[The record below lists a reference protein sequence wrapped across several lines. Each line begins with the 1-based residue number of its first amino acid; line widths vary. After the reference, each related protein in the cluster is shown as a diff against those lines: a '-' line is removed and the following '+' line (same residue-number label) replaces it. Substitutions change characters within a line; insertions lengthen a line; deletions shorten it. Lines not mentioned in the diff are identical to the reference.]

1 MQLQEN
7 TLFANRYQ
15 LIKLLGRG
23 GFSEVWLA
31 KDNWTHL
38 QIAIKVYAP
47 GQGMDQDGLQDFC
60 GELASV
66 YDLNHSNL
74 LKPQHVDTWQN
85 MPYLI
90 MAYCPSGSCVKRVG
104 KMTEAELWKL
114 IHDVAAGLAYLHEKD
129 VIHQDI
135 KPDNILV
142 DTEGNYLITD
152 FGISTRAR
160 STLRKSVIGGNT
172 SGGTTAYMGP
182 ERFSRQPA
190 PTKASDIWSFGAMVF
205 ELLEGVTPFGEIG
218 GGMQKGG
225 AEIPFINAPVS
236 DALKYT
242 IFKMLS
248 KETWDRPTAATL
260 IEWANNPNA
269 IEIDY
274 SLLSEEGNSAQE
286 QPITAPVVETPT
298 PQPEGRVTQRF
309 NSGESITDV
318 NSTISISLQH
328 VDNNNV
334 AKHESKASEEQKQ
347 KELFKKLCMVVFC
360 VAVAL
365 FGGILQ
371 GGSGAI
377 LYFVMTIVTS
387 VVGLILYLTKWKK
400 VSFFILALS
409 IGFILIPS
417 YHKDVFFGF
426 YTAPEEY
433 GEVYPIHDSSP
444 IAESTTTATPPQ
456 ETTKTYSINK
466 NAIQAVDLGL
476 SVKWGSCNLG
486 ANKPHEYGYYYAW
499 GETTPKNNY
508 NWKTYKLCK
517 GTDVSLTKY
526 NHLAAYGKVDKKS
539 ALELSDDAV
548 NVNLGEG
555 WRIPT
560 KKEFEELLN
569 NCVWTWTINNGIRGY
584 KVTSKK
590 HGYTNNSI
598 FIPAAGFYNGSDFL
612 NAENSYG
619 NYFSSSLDNSAPNWA
634 SFLAFH
640 PNGINIQCCNRY
652 FGLSIRPVYKSK
664 ESVVTSDVKT
674 KTSAVTLSTAIDK
687 INYADRNILDASIQ
701 SAKNILNNLDADAY
715 MDRTSQQTEVLNL
728 LNQKHIPII
737 ESELLNLKQ
746 VKSIQITNYGIFEYS
761 YFNCR
766 FTQKSGSIYYKK
778 TTGSQRQ
785 NGFLYRKDANTVYFA
800 GAWSVNDDPT
810 KEYGSDQSVVGVFY
824 KLSSGKYIMIMP
836 GGNTSTNILLFK

>member
-74 LKPQHVDTWQN
+74 LKPQHVDTWEN

-190 PTKASDIWSFGAMVF
+190 PTKASDIWSFGAMAF

-269 IEIDY
+269 IEVDY
-274 SLLSEEGNSAQE
+274 DLLTDNDDTPAQY
-286 QPITAPVVETPT
+286 PATLVVKETS
-298 PQPEGRVTQRF
+298 EGRDTQRF
-309 NSGESITDV
+309 GTSSASNDTNATVAFGAAVSEDL
-318 NSTISISLQH
+318 TISVNPEEINVPAEGGNAIVYVNTNGEWTLPKATTQDWIRTTKYSDNAFTIKFDKNNTGKERAYTLVVPAVGNGNNAFANIAIKQPSL
-328 VDNNNV
+328 
-334 AKHESKASEEQKQ
+334 KSKAWIWWVLGVIIVIILSVSISNAVERNRIEQQRIEQENARKTRV
-347 KELFKKLCMVVFC
+347 KNEY
-360 VAVAL
+360 A
-365 FGGILQ
+365 
-371 GGSGAI
+371 
-377 LYFVMTIVTS
+377 
-387 VVGLILYLTKWKK
+387 GLISTCEANLKSASTKNIQPLLSARTNVQRMKQIESNNHWLVARSTEMDTKVENKCVEIYNKLNESSSKLAAKANNGVLNFNDVHTQIYELLDKQYQLFPTDQLKK
-400 VSFFILALS
+400 VR
-409 IGFILIPS
+409 
-417 YHKDVFFGF
+417 
-426 YTAPEEY
+426 
-433 GEVYPIHDSSP
+433 DS
-444 IAESTTTATPPQ
+444 
-456 ETTKTYSINK
+456 
-466 NAIQAVDLGL
+466 
-476 SVKWGSCNLG
+476 
-486 ANKPHEYGYYYAW
+486 
-499 GETTPKNNY
+499 
-508 NWKTYKLCK
+508 WK
-517 GTDVSLTKY
+517 
-526 NHLAAYGKVDKKS
+526 
-539 ALELSDDAV
+539 
-548 NVNLGEG
+548 
-555 WRIPT
+555 
-560 KKEFEELLN
+560 
-569 NCVWTWTINNGIRGY
+569 
-584 KVTSKK
+584 
-590 HGYTNNSI
+590 
-598 FIPAAGFYNGSDFL
+598 
-612 NAENSYG
+612 
-619 NYFSSSLDNSAPNWA
+619 
-634 SFLAFH
+634 
-640 PNGINIQCCNRY
+640 
-652 FGLSIRPVYKSK
+652 
-664 ESVVTSDVKT
+664 
-674 KTSAVTLSTAIDK
+674 
-687 INYADRNILDASIQ
+687 
-701 SAKNILNNLDADAY
+701 
-715 MDRTSQQTEVLNL
+715 
-728 LNQKHIPII
+728 
-737 ESELLNLKQ
+737 
-746 VKSIQITNYGIFEYS
+746 
-761 YFNCR
+761 
-766 FTQKSGSIYYKK
+766 
-778 TTGSQRQ
+778 
-785 NGFLYRKDANTVYFA
+785 
-800 GAWSVNDDPT
+800 
-810 KEYGSDQSVVGVFY
+810 
-824 KLSSGKYIMIMP
+824 
-836 GGNTSTNILLFK
+836 

>member
-90 MAYCPSGSCVKRVG
+90 MAYCPAGSCVKRVG
-104 KMTEAELWKL
+104 KMTEPELWKL

-190 PTKASDIWSFGAMVF
+190 PTKASDIWSFGAMAF

-269 IEIDY
+269 IEVDY
-274 SLLSEEGNSAQE
+274 DLLTDNDDTPAQYPAT
-286 QPITAPVVETPT
+286 QVVKETS
-298 PQPEGRVTQRF
+298 EGRDTQRF
-309 NSGESITDV
+309 GTSSASNDTNATVAFGTAISEEL
-318 NSTISISLQH
+318 TISVNPEEINVPAEGGNAIVYVNTNGEWTLPKATTQDWIRTTKYSDNAFTIKFDKNNTGKERAYTLVVPAVGNGNKAFANIAIKQPSL
-328 VDNNNV
+328 
-334 AKHESKASEEQKQ
+334 KSKAWIWWVLGVIIVIILSVSISNAVERNRIEQQRIEQENARKTRV
-347 KELFKKLCMVVFC
+347 KNDY
-360 VAVAL
+360 A
-365 FGGILQ
+365 
-371 GGSGAI
+371 
-377 LYFVMTIVTS
+377 
-387 VVGLILYLTKWKK
+387 GLISTCEANLKSASTKNIQPLLSARTNVQRMKQIESNNHWLVARSTEMDTK
-400 VSFFILALS
+400 VENKCVEIYNKLN
-409 IGFILIPS
+409 
-417 YHKDVFFGF
+417 
-426 YTAPEEY
+426 E
-433 GEVYPIHDSSP
+433 SS
-444 IAESTTTATPPQ
+444 S
-456 ETTKTYSINK
+456 K
-466 NAIQAVDLGL
+466 
-476 SVKWGSCNLG
+476 
-486 ANKPHEYGYYYAW
+486 
-499 GETTPKNNY
+499 
-508 NWKTYKLCK
+508 
-517 GTDVSLTKY
+517 
-526 NHLAAYGKVDKKS
+526 LAAKANNGVLNFNDVHTQIY
-539 ALELSDDAV
+539 
-548 NVNLGEG
+548 
-555 WRIPT
+555 
-560 KKEFEELLN
+560 ELLDKQYQLFP
-569 NCVWTWTINNGIRGY
+569 TDQL
-584 KVTSKK
+584 KK
-590 HGYTNNSI
+590 ARDS
-598 FIPAAGFYNGSDFL
+598 
-612 NAENSYG
+612 
-619 NYFSSSLDNSAPNWA
+619 W
-634 SFLAFH
+634 
-640 PNGINIQCCNRY
+640 
-652 FGLSIRPVYKSK
+652 K
-664 ESVVTSDVKT
+664 
-674 KTSAVTLSTAIDK
+674 
-687 INYADRNILDASIQ
+687 
-701 SAKNILNNLDADAY
+701 
-715 MDRTSQQTEVLNL
+715 
-728 LNQKHIPII
+728 
-737 ESELLNLKQ
+737 
-746 VKSIQITNYGIFEYS
+746 
-761 YFNCR
+761 
-766 FTQKSGSIYYKK
+766 
-778 TTGSQRQ
+778 
-785 NGFLYRKDANTVYFA
+785 
-800 GAWSVNDDPT
+800 
-810 KEYGSDQSVVGVFY
+810 
-824 KLSSGKYIMIMP
+824 
-836 GGNTSTNILLFK
+836 

>member
-190 PTKASDIWSFGAMVF
+190 PTKASDIWSFGAMAF

-260 IEWANNPNA
+260 VKWATNPNA
-269 IEIDY
+269 I
-274 SLLSEEGNSAQE
+274 
-286 QPITAPVVETPT
+286 
-298 PQPEGRVTQRF
+298 
-309 NSGESITDV
+309 
-318 NSTISISLQH
+318 
-328 VDNNNV
+328 
-334 AKHESKASEEQKQ
+334 
-347 KELFKKLCMVVFC
+347 
-360 VAVAL
+360 
-365 FGGILQ
+365 
-371 GGSGAI
+371 
-377 LYFVMTIVTS
+377 VTS
-387 VVGLILYLTKWKK
+387 FVV
-400 VSFFILALS
+400 
-409 IGFILIPS
+409 
-417 YHKDVFFGF
+417 
-426 YTAPEEY
+426 
-433 GEVYPIHDSSP
+433 
-444 IAESTTTATPPQ
+444 
-456 ETTKTYSINK
+456 
-466 NAIQAVDLGL
+466 
-476 SVKWGSCNLG
+476 
-486 ANKPHEYGYYYAW
+486 
-499 GETTPKNNY
+499 
-508 NWKTYKLCK
+508 
-517 GTDVSLTKY
+517 
-526 NHLAAYGKVDKKS
+526 
-539 ALELSDDAV
+539 
-548 NVNLGEG
+548 
-555 WRIPT
+555 
-560 KKEFEELLN
+560 
-569 NCVWTWTINNGIRGY
+569 
-584 KVTSKK
+584 
-590 HGYTNNSI
+590 
-598 FIPAAGFYNGSDFL
+598 
-612 NAENSYG
+612 
-619 NYFSSSLDNSAPNWA
+619 
-634 SFLAFH
+634 
-640 PNGINIQCCNRY
+640 
-652 FGLSIRPVYKSK
+652 
-664 ESVVTSDVKT
+664 
-674 KTSAVTLSTAIDK
+674 
-687 INYADRNILDASIQ
+687 
-701 SAKNILNNLDADAY
+701 
-715 MDRTSQQTEVLNL
+715 
-728 LNQKHIPII
+728 
-737 ESELLNLKQ
+737 
-746 VKSIQITNYGIFEYS
+746 
-761 YFNCR
+761 
-766 FTQKSGSIYYKK
+766 
-778 TTGSQRQ
+778 
-785 NGFLYRKDANTVYFA
+785 
-800 GAWSVNDDPT
+800 
-810 KEYGSDQSVVGVFY
+810 
-824 KLSSGKYIMIMP
+824 
-836 GGNTSTNILLFK
+836 